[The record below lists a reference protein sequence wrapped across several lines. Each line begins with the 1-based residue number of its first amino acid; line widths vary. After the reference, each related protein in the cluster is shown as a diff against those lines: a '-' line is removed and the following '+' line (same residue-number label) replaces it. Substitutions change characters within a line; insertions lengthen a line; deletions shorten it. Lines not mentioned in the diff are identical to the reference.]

1 MTQKEF
7 NQWVKD
13 SIKEYLPEEYQSHIV
28 EIQEVNKSGKHYDG
42 LVVRSSS
49 GGIQTTPIL
58 NLSNAYH
65 KYTEGTTFED
75 IMKELADIRMSAN
88 LSQTGFTREMVT
100 DYEQVKNKLVMRLI
114 NTEANSDYLRDK
126 RKASIEME
134 DLSIIFA
141 VRVLVENGVS
151 DLVVTDDLLSYWG
164 VTLEEVYEQAIQ
176 NCESAPVKFT
186 NITSELFNLPEC
198 DIEDIEL
205 DAYPVPLFILTN
217 PQNTKGAGTVL
228 NPFVM
233 KRIVDKFGEDL
244 RILPSSTEEVLIL
257 PNDDEGPSIEELAAM
272 VASINETNVAPEDRL
287 SDNIYKYDMD
297 TNRLVLA
304 NK

>member
-7 NQWVKD
+7 NQKAMD
-13 SIKEYLPEEYQSHIV
+13 SIKDYLPEEYQSHIV
-28 EIQEVNKSGKHYDG
+28 EIQEVNRAGRRYDG

-49 GGIQTTPIL
+49 GGTQASPIL
-58 NLSNAYH
+58 NLNNAFR
-65 KYTEGTTFED
+65 KYEEGATFED

-88 LSQTGFTREMVT
+88 IDQTGFTKEMIA
-100 DYEQVKNKLVMRLI
+100 DFEQAKSKLVMRLI
-114 NTEANSDYLRDK
+114 NTEANSDYLRNK

-141 VRVLVENGVS
+141 VRIVHDDGVG
-151 DLVVTDDLLSYWG
+151 DAVVTDDLLDCWG
-164 VTLEEVYEQAIQ
+164 VSLEEVYEQAIQ
-176 NCESAPVKFT
+176 NCESAQVKFT
-186 NITSELFNLPEC
+186 NIVSELFNLPKC

-217 PQNTKGAGTVL
+217 PQSTKGAGAVL

-244 RILPSSTEEVLIL
+244 RVIPSSTEEVMIL